1 MTNLAEPSIL
11 ARNRLTQGKLM
22 DGLGNAIT
30 IYVDAD
36 ACPVKEEIYRVAA
49 RYGLKVFIVAN
60 SFIQTP
66 RDPMVERSVVGA
78 LPDAVDDW
86 IAARVSPGSIVITA
100 DVPLAARSIKAGAD
114 VVAPNGRSFTESSIG
129 MAVATR
135 NLMQE
140 LRESGI
146 VTGGPNSFSS
156 RDRSTFLSA
165 LDLAVVRLKRRGFKT
180 A

>member
-1 MTNLAEPSIL
+1 
-11 ARNRLTQGKLM
+11 M